1 MPIASGLGR
10 AMTQGWGLDKTTVT
24 GYSRCRVTA
33 LISCY
38 SAFSIARV
46 LRMRLLHLPTL
57 PLLALVVALC
67 VSCAA
72 SAQAEPQGAPQPEST
87 GAPSNQT
94 GAQPAASPSDGQPE
108 TGPTGDQQA
117 PQDGQGESQSG
128 QSESG
133 STSQAPVSKVVI
145 NIDKSRQEMTVF
157 VDGIEQYTWPV
168 STGRSGYST
177 PSGTYTPTSMNE
189 IWYSKQWDNSPMP
202 HAIFFMKDGHAI
214 HGSHEVKN
222 LGKPASHGCVRLL
235 PANAAILYDLVK
247 EKGMANT
254 QVVLTGE
261 TPGGESKVASQPDDY
276 PGDWGNAPW
285 FAPGRGYAPPPR
297 RRGLFGRW
305 FQPYDGPQGY
315 YRPRGYSPRG
325 Y

>member
-1 MPIASGLGR
+1 M
-10 AMTQGWGLDKTTVT
+10 
-24 GYSRCRVTA
+24 
-33 LISCY
+33 
-38 SAFSIARV
+38 
-46 LRMRLLHLPTL
+46 
-57 PLLALVVALC
+57 PLLALVVALF

-72 SAQAEPQGAPQPEST
+72 SAQAEPQDAPQPNSP
-87 GAPSNQT
+87 GAPSNQA
-94 GAQPAASPSDGQPE
+94 GAQPEANPSGGQPE
-108 TGPTGDQQA
+108 SGPTGGQQA
-117 PQDGQGESQSG
+117 PQDAQGESQSG
-128 QSESG
+128 QPESG
-133 STSQAPVSKVVI
+133 AASQQPATKIVI
-145 NIDKSRQEMTVF
+145 TIDKSRQQMTVF
-157 VDGIEQYTWPV
+157 VDGVEQYTWPV

-202 HAIFFMKDGHAI
+202 HSIFFMKDGHAI

-247 EKGMANT
+247 EKGMENT

-276 PGDWGNAPW
+276 PRDWGNAPW
-285 FAPGRGYAPPPR
+285 FAPGQGYTPPR
-297 RRGLFGRW
+297 RRGRGLFGRW
-305 FQPYDGPQGY
+305 FQPYNAPQGY
-315 YRPRGYSPRG
+315 YRPRGYYPRG